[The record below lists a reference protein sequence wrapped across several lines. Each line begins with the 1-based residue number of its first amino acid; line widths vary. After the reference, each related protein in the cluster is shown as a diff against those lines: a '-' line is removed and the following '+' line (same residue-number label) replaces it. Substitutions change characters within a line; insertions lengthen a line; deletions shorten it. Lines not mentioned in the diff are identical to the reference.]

1 MTELDHPL
9 RLMAILAHP
18 DDESLGNSAT
28 LARYAAEGVEITLVT
43 ATRGQRGWLGEP
55 TTNPGT
61 DVLGRIRESELRTA
75 GAALGVREVV
85 VLDYVD
91 GELERAEPDRILCEL
106 VAYIRRVRP
115 HVVLTWGPDGGYGH
129 PDHIAIGQFATAA
142 VVRAGDPRYGHSCTS
157 RRPHA
162 VSKLYHMA
170 LDAEHATAYIR
181 AFGDVAI
188 DVDGV
193 ERRPVIAPDWLITTR
208 IDAGEHW
215 RRGWEAV
222 RCHRSQLPNYE
233 GLAALGED
241 QQRLLWGH
249 NAYCRVFS
257 TVSGGRTETDLFDGL
272 RAPAAELG
280 LVA

>member
-1 MTELDHPL
+1 MSNQSPL

-55 TTNPGT
+55 TANPGPEA
-61 DVLGRIRESELRTA
+61 LGRTREAELLAA
-75 GAALGVREVV
+75 GAALGLREVV
-85 VLDYVD
+85 VLDYLD
-91 GELERAEPDRILCEL
+91 GELDQAEPDQIICEL
-106 VAYIRRVRP
+106 VAHIRRVRP
-115 HVVLTWGPDGGYGH
+115 QVVLTWGPDGGYGH
-129 PDHIAIGQFATAA
+129 PDHIAIGQVATAA
-142 VVRAGDPRYGHSCTS
+142 VMRAEDPRYGHTCTT
-157 RRPHA
+157 RQPHA
-162 VSKLYHMA
+162 VSKLYYMA
-170 LDAEHATAYIR
+170 LTSEHARAYIN

-193 ERRPVIAPDWLITTR
+193 QRRPVISPDWLITTR

-222 RCHRSQLPNYE
+222 TCHRSQLSNYA
-233 GLAALGED
+233 GVAALAEVE
-241 QQRLLWGH
+241 QRLLWGH

-257 TVSGGRTETDLFDGL
+257 TVNGGRATETDLFEGL
-272 RAPAAELG
+272 RRPAAQVT